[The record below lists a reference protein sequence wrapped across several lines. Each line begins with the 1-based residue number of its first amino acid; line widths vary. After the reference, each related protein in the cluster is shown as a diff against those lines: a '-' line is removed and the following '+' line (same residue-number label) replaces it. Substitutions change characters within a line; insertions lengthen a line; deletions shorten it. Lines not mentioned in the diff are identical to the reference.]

1 MGATPYVQDFGHT
14 LVVITAPS
22 GAGKTT
28 IVRKLLT
35 QLSYA
40 GFSVSCTTRPKRAN
54 EVDGKDYY
62 FISESEFK
70 QKIQNNEF
78 AEYEEVYAGKFYGT
92 LKTEVERLWRER
104 KIVIFDID
112 VKGAVNLKKLYGDD
126 CLTVFIAPPS
136 KETLINRLTARNT
149 ESKDTL
155 KKRIKRSEEEM
166 SYQGK
171 FDKVVVNADFD
182 IAFMNV
188 KNCIANFLKKQPAL
202 KH

>member
-1 MGATPYVQDFGHT
+1 MSATPYIQDFGHK

-40 GFSVSCTTRPKRAN
+40 GFSISCTTRAEREN
-54 EVDGKDYY
+54 EIDGKDYY
-62 FISESEFK
+62 FISETEFK
-70 QKIQNNEF
+70 QKIQNGEF
-78 AEYEEVYAGKFYGT
+78 AEYEEVYSGKFYGT
-92 LKTEVERLWRER
+92 LKSEVERLWSAR
-104 KIVIFDID
+104 KVVVFDID
-112 VKGAVNLKKLYGDD
+112 VKGAVNLKKLYGED
-126 CLTVFIAPPS
+126 CLTIFIAPPS
-136 KETLINRLTARNT
+136 KQTLINRLSARNT
-149 ESKDTL
+149 ENADTL
-155 KKRIKRSEEEM
+155 KKRIKRSEEEL